1 MIENVNQKLLHY
13 EHFDQELSI
22 LTAKII
28 EMIAILYST
37 TIDQDYLQLE
47 KEVYVTFTDGILF
60 EVLNNNQ
67 LKYRRENLYPEL
79 LKRAVLK

>member
-37 TIDQDYLQLE
+37 SIDQDYLQLE